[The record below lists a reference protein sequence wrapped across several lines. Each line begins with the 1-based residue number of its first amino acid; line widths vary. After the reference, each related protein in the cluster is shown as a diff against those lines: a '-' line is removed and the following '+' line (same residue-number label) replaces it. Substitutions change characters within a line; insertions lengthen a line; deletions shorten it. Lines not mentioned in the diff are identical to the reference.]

1 MKDNENNDNENKNR
15 IPPVVILVQKMKTTT
30 STDHI
35 SITKHLV
42 HEAFFS
48 LVLRVVSDHVPSIND
63 AAKETTAKKAL
74 MAPNAVILRP
84 YFKFTVWFL
93 LNLFHRVSFSEA
105 SGFSLSVFAL

>member
-1 MKDNENNDNENKNR
+1 MQKESS
-15 IPPVVILVQKMKTTT
+15 IILLQKMNKTT
-30 STDHI
+30 SKNHI
-35 SITKHLV
+35 SINNPLV
-42 HEAFFS
+42 YEAFFS

-63 AAKETTAKKAL
+63 AAKDTTAKNAL

-93 LNLFHRVSFSEA
+93 LNLFHRVSFSDA